1 MRALVLIFAVL
12 LALPAGAGAQSG
24 ALSGGSTGGAER
36 SDATRSARISV
47 GGETGLPIPRFVTL
61 RAREVNVR
69 TGPGVRYPIDWV
81 FQRPNLPVEV
91 VAEFDTWRKIR
102 DFEGTEG
109 WVHQSML
116 SGRRTVI
123 VVTAERMLRRE
134 PAESAPPMA
143 RLEPGVIA
151 WLEACRSDWC
161 EVEVA
166 GIDGWLRRGDVWGV
180 RAGDPAEN

>member
-1 MRALVLIFAVL
+1 MRALFPLLFAVL
-12 LALPAGAGAQSG
+12 LLSLTAAPASAQSG
-24 ALSGGSTGGAER
+24 GRSSALTSIGT
-36 SDATRSARISV
+36 
-47 GGETGLPIPRFVTL
+47 ETGLPIPRYVTL

-123 VVTAERMLRRE
+123 VMQAVRLLRRE
-134 PAESAPPMA
+134 PSEGAAPMA

-151 WLEACRSDWC
+151 WLEVCRDGWC

-166 GIDGWLRRGDVWGV
+166 GIDGWLRRGDIWGV
-180 RAGDPAEN
+180 RADEGAAE

>member
-1 MRALVLIFAVL
+1 MRAIVL
-12 LALPAGAGAQSG
+12 LLIALLAAPVGAGAQSDG
-24 ALSGGSTGGAER
+24 TAGNSSASR
-36 SDATRSARISV
+36 SDGTRATRVSV
-47 GGETGLPIPRFVTL
+47 GSETGLPIPRFVTL

-123 VVTAERMLRRE
+123 VVTAVRMLRRE

-151 WLEACRSDWC
+151 WLEACRSGWC

-166 GIDGWLRRGDVWGV
+166 GIDGWLRHGDVWGV
-180 RAGDPAEN
+180 RADNSAED

>member
-1 MRALVLIFAVL
+1 
-12 LALPAGAGAQSG
+12 
-24 ALSGGSTGGAER
+24 
-36 SDATRSARISV
+36 V
-47 GGETGLPIPRFVTL
+47 GTETGLPIPRFVTL
-61 RAREVNVR
+61 RAREVNAR

-102 DFEGTEG
+102 DHEGAEG

-123 VVTAERMLRRE
+123 VTVAVRLLRSE
-134 PAESAPPMA
+134 PSESAAPMA
-143 RLEPGVIA
+143 RLEPGVIG
-151 WLEACRSDWC
+151 WLESCRGGWC

-166 GIDGWLRRGDVWGV
+166 GIDGWLRRVDVWGV
-180 RAGDPAEN
+180 RADEAVED

>member
-1 MRALVLIFAVL
+1 MRAFVL
-12 LALPAGAGAQSG
+12 LLVALLAAPVAAGAQSG
-24 ALSGGSTGGAER
+24 AS
-36 SDATRSARISV
+36 RSAMTSV
-47 GGETGLPIPRFVTL
+47 GTETGLPVPRFVTL

-123 VVTAERMLRRE
+123 VITAVRLLRRE
-134 PAESAPPMA
+134 AAESAPPMA

-151 WLEACRSDWC
+151 WLEACQGEWC

-180 RAGDPAEN
+180 LSDESIDE

>member
-1 MRALVLIFAVL
+1 MRAIVLLLVLL
-12 LALPAGAGAQSG
+12 LAPSGPAAAQSG
-24 ALSGGSTGGAER
+24 GPSALTSIGT
-36 SDATRSARISV
+36 
-47 GGETGLPIPRFVTL
+47 ETGLPIPRYVTL

-123 VVTAERMLRRE
+123 VLAAVRLLRRE
-134 PAESAPPMA
+134 PSESAAPMA

-151 WLEACRSDWC
+151 WLEACREDWC

-166 GIDGWLRRGDVWGV
+166 GIDGWLRRADVWGV
-180 RAGDPAEN
+180 HPGEAVAE

>member
-1 MRALVLIFAVL
+1 MRAFLLLLVA
-12 LALPAGAGAQSG
+12 LAGLPSSAEAQSG
-24 ALSGGSTGGAER
+24 TGR
-36 SDATRSARISV
+36 SSMTSV
-47 GGETGLPIPRFVTL
+47 GTETGLPIPRFVTL
-61 RAREVNVR
+61 RAREVNAR

-81 FQRPNLPVEV
+81 YQRPNLPVEV

-102 DFEGTEG
+102 DSEGTEG

-123 VVTAERMLRRE
+123 TTTAVRLLRRE
-134 PAESAPPMA
+134 PAESAAPMA

-151 WLEACRSDWC
+151 WLEICRQEWC

-166 GIDGWLRRGDVWGV
+166 GIDGWLHRSDVWGV
-180 RAGDPAEN
+180 RADEAVGE

>member
-1 MRALVLIFAVL
+1 MRPAIPLAPLLLALVLLVA
-12 LALPAGAGAQSG
+12 AAPATTLAQSG
-24 ALSGGSTGGAER
+24 EG
-36 SDATRSARISV
+36 RSASTSI
-47 GGETGLPIPRFVTL
+47 GTETGLPIPRFVTL
-61 RAREVNVR
+61 RAREVNAR

-102 DFEGTEG
+102 DSDGTEG

-123 VVTAERMLRRE
+123 VKTAVRLLRRE
-134 PAESAPPMA
+134 PSESAAPIA
-143 RLEPGVIA
+143 RLEPGVIG
-151 WLEACRSDWC
+151 WLESCRDIWC

-166 GIDGWLRRGDVWGV
+166 GIDGWLRRDDVWGV
-180 RAGDPAEN
+180 LSDEAVSE

>member
-1 MRALVLIFAVL
+1 MRAFALLLVAL
-12 LALPAGAGAQSG
+12 LAVPVAAGAQSSDP
-24 ALSGGSTGGAER
+24 AGSSASR
-36 SDATRSARISV
+36 SEAARSARVSV
-47 GGETGLPIPRFVTL
+47 GSETGLPIPRFVTL

-81 FQRPNLPVEV
+81 YQRPNLPVEV

-123 VVTAERMLRRE
+123 VVTAVRMLRRE
-134 PAESAPPMA
+134 PAESAPAMA

-151 WLEACRSDWC
+151 WLEVCRDDWC

-180 RAGDPAEN
+180 RVGESGQD

>member
-1 MRALVLIFAVL
+1 MRSCVVLI
-12 LALPAGAGAQSG
+12 LALFAALAMPAPGVAQSG
-24 ALSGGSTGGAER
+24 
-36 SDATRSARISV
+36 DARAGLTSV
-47 GGETGLPIPRFVTL
+47 GTETGLPIPRFVTL
-61 RAREVNVR
+61 RAREVNAR

-102 DFEGTEG
+102 DHEGAEG

-123 VVTAERMLRRE
+123 VTVAVRLLRSE
-134 PAESAPPMA
+134 PSESAAPMA
-143 RLEPGVIA
+143 RLEPGVIG
-151 WLEACRSDWC
+151 WLESCRGGWC

-166 GIDGWLRRGDVWGV
+166 GIDGWLRRVDVWGV
-180 RAGDPAEN
+180 RADEAVED

>member
-1 MRALVLIFAVL
+1 MRAFVL
-12 LALPAGAGAQSG
+12 LLVALLCAPVAAGAQS
-24 ALSGGSTGGAER
+24 AASRAAMT
-36 SDATRSARISV
+36 SV
-47 GGETGLPIPRFVTL
+47 GTETGLPIPRFVTL

-123 VVTAERMLRRE
+123 VVTAVRLLRRE
-134 PAESAPPMA
+134 PAESSPPMA

-151 WLEACRSDWC
+151 WLEACRGDWC

-180 RAGDPAEN
+180 RADESIEE

>member
-1 MRALVLIFAVL
+1 M
-12 LALPAGAGAQSG
+12 
-24 ALSGGSTGGAER
+24 
-36 SDATRSARISV
+36 ISV
-47 GGETGLPIPRFVTL
+47 GSETGLPIPRYVTL

-123 VVTAERMLRRE
+123 VVSAVRMLRRE
-134 PAESAPPMA
+134 AAEGAPPMA

-151 WLEACRSDWC
+151 WLEACRAEWC

-166 GIDGWLRRGDVWGV
+166 GIDGWLRRADVWGV
-180 RAGDPAEN
+180 RADEAVAE

>member
-1 MRALVLIFAVL
+1 MRALVPLLVAL
-12 LALPAGAGAQSG
+12 LAVSAPADAQSG
-24 ALSGGSTGGAER
+24 GQSGASSAGGRA
-36 SDATRSARISV
+36 AMISV
-47 GGETGLPIPRFVTL
+47 GSETGLPIPRFVTL

-123 VVTAERMLRRE
+123 VAAAVRMLRRE

-151 WLEACRSDWC
+151 WLEVCRDDWC

-166 GIDGWLRRGDVWGV
+166 GIDGWLRRGDIWGV
-180 RAGDPAEN
+180 RAGEAVAE